1 MMQFRQAVCVLV
13 TVMVGMAGGVE
24 ARDGGETVKL
34 RYAFSKGDALTSRVE
49 HRALTE
55 TTMSGVT
62 ESVETMTDSTRTWR
76 VTAVDAEGVATLE
89 QSVDDVTMTS
99 RSSDRGDVR
108 WSSSGDTEPP
118 PGYEGVRA
126 SLGVPL
132 VRLRVTPD
140 GRVLERRELR
150 PCPQAAS
157 GDLVI
162 VPFPDESIEEGHTWT
177 IPDEVVVEVPNGP
190 RKAVRTRLRYRLE
203 VVRDGIATIAVDT
216 TVLTPL
222 DNPQLEARLLERIWD
237 GTIRFDIE
245 RGRILSRNTAI
256 ERRVVGFGG
265 PQSSVRYKASL
276 DEKALAPAQP

>member
-1 MMQFRQAVCVLV
+1 MTTVRRRALVLMAMSAGISLGAAHGAAGEAV
-13 TVMVGMAGGVE
+13 A
-24 ARDGGETVKL
+24 L
-34 RYAFSKGDALTSRVE
+34 RYTFDKGDALSSRVH

-55 TTMSGVT
+55 TTMNGVT

-76 VTAVDAEGVATLE
+76 VTDVDGGGVATLE
-89 QSVDDVTMTS
+89 QSVKDVTMTS
-99 RSSDRGDVR
+99 RSSDRGEVR
-108 WSSSGDTEPP
+108 WSSSGDSEAP

-132 VRLRVTPD
+132 VRMRVTPD

-150 PCPQAAS
+150 PCPAAAS

-162 VPFPDESIEEGHTWT
+162 VPFPEERIEEGHAWT

-203 VVRDGIATIAVDT
+203 AVRDGIATIAVDT

-222 DNPQLEARLLERIWD
+222 DNPQLEARLLERIWN
-237 GTIRFDIE
+237 GTIRFDIK
-245 RGRILSRNTAI
+245 RGQILSRNTSI
-256 ERRVVGFGG
+256 DRRVVGFGG

-276 DEKALAPAQP
+276 DEKTLAPAKP